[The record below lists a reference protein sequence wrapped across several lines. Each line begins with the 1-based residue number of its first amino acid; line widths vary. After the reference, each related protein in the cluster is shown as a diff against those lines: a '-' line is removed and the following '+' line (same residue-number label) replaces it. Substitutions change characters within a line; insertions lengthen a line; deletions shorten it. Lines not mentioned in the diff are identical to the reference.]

1 MWPSEDIWGVKK
13 YHLRREQ
20 KAQGRKVCSLF
31 CCWAIYESI
40 PTAFV
45 KLGVNQVLGIGWCIK
60 SILHT
65 ASIQCLGD
73 FFWDHSG
80 RRKANHYIDH
90 LVGFLPVMLEC
101 LLGSVKHLSVLIK
114 RSIKFAEPRDW
125 YNLRLDWFFVC
136 LHIIILRVTFRL
148 VLFLK
153 MVRHSNLAIK
163 SIKAAGYFSRVRF
176 G

>member
-1 MWPSEDIWGVKK
+1 MWFHFYVNVNHQCGHSEDIWGVKK

-65 ASIQCLGD
+65 ASIQCLGIFFDIIVDAARQITTLTIWLGFCLWCWNVCWVLLNTWVFWSKDQLNLLNLGTGAIWEWID
-73 FFWDHSG
+73 FLFVCTS
-80 RRKANHYIDH
+80 
-90 LVGFLPVMLEC
+90 L
-101 LLGSVKHLSVLIK
+101 SSVL
-114 RSIKFAEPRDW
+114 RS
-125 YNLRLDWFFVC
+125 
-136 LHIIILRVTFRL
+136 
-148 VLFLK
+148 
-153 MVRHSNLAIK
+153 
-163 SIKAAGYFSRVRF
+163 G
-176 G
+176 